1 MYNLVNHIFD
11 KLFTLFI
18 NLNASYLLKF
28 ISCILFIIP
37 SLVEIILHL
46 ITIDNIQMQ
55 KIKTILSIITYQFIL
70 QNKIEKLNIFV

>member
-1 MYNLVNHIFD
+1 MHNLINHIFD

-18 NLNASYLLKF
+18 NLNASYLSKF
-28 ISCILFIIP
+28 ISCTLFIIP

-55 KIKTILSIITYQFIL
+55 KIKTILSIIITYQFIL
-70 QNKIEKLNIFV
+70 QNKI

>member
-1 MYNLVNHIFD
+1 MHNLVNHIFD

-18 NLNASYLLKF
+18 NLNASYLSKF
-28 ISCILFIIP
+28 ISCILCIIP

-70 QNKIEKLNIFV
+70 QNKI

>member
-1 MYNLVNHIFD
+1 MHNLINHIFD

-55 KIKTILSIITYQFIL
+55 KIKTILSIIITYQFIL
-70 QNKIEKLNIFV
+70 QNKI